1 MFEVIYLIR
10 KVAAL
15 IFSIMFMLPGC
26 IDSGNEA
33 DSIFHGE
40 LITSG
45 KSISEFTLL
54 TSENT
59 TYDFKQ
65 NTEGKVTVI
74 AFLFTNCYDICPVVT
89 YNLRHIHESLN
100 DTMLDKIEFIT
111 ITVDPWRD
119 NTTILEEW
127 KQSTKSYWTH
137 LTVADTQPSSQD
149 MATLTQVWNDF
160 DVGFKIEEN
169 TTESN
174 TSARH
179 HPSSYDYNIA
189 HSTGT
194 VLLDHKGNQ
203 RIWWGDYDWII
214 DLVKEDILNLV
225 AEAEAEQ

>member
-1 MFEVIYLIR
+1 MKKIIITLAMCMMFI
-10 KVAAL
+10 
-15 IFSIMFMLPGC
+15 LPGC
-26 IDSGNEA
+26 INSDNDTE
-33 DSIFHGE
+33 SIFHGD
-40 LITSG
+40 I
-45 KSISEFTLL
+45 ISDARPISDFTLL
-54 TSENT
+54 TSDNT
-59 TYDFKQ
+59 SYDFKE

-89 YNLRHIHESLN
+89 YNLRAIHETLN
-100 DTMLDKIEFIT
+100 ESQLDKIEFLT

-127 KQSTKSYWTH
+127 KQSTKSNWTH
-137 LTVADTQPSSQD
+137 LTVSDTQQSSSE
-149 MATLTQVWNDF
+149 MSTLAQVWNDF

-174 TSARH
+174 TSGRH

-194 VLLDHKGNQ
+194 VLVDHEGVQ

-225 AEAEAEQ
+225 AEAENDK

>member
-1 MFEVIYLIR
+1 MKKIIITLAMCMMFI
-10 KVAAL
+10 
-15 IFSIMFMLPGC
+15 LPGC
-26 IDSGNEA
+26 INSDNDTE
-33 DSIFHGE
+33 SIFHGDIISDARP
-40 LITSG
+40 ITD
-45 KSISEFTLL
+45 FTLL
-54 TSENT
+54 TSDNT
-59 TYDFKQ
+59 SYDFKE

-89 YNLRHIHESLN
+89 YNLRAIHETLN
-100 DTMLDKIEFIT
+100 ESQLDKIEFLT

-127 KQSTKSYWTH
+127 KQSTKSNWTH
-137 LTVADTQPSSQD
+137 LTVSDTQQSSSE
-149 MATLTQVWNDF
+149 MSALAQVWNDF

-174 TSARH
+174 TSGRH

-194 VLLDHKGNQ
+194 VLVDHEGNQ

-225 AEAEAEQ
+225 AEAENDK

>member
-1 MFEVIYLIR
+1 MKKIIITLAMCMMFI
-10 KVAAL
+10 
-15 IFSIMFMLPGC
+15 LPGC
-26 IDSGNEA
+26 INSDNDTE
-33 DSIFHGE
+33 SIFHGD
-40 LITSG
+40 I
-45 KSISEFTLL
+45 ISDARPISDFTLL
-54 TSENT
+54 TSDNT
-59 TYDFKQ
+59 SYDFKE

-89 YNLRHIHESLN
+89 YNLRAIHETLN
-100 DTMLDKIEFIT
+100 ESQLDKIEFLT

-127 KQSTKSYWTH
+127 KQSTKSNWTH
-137 LTVADTQPSSQD
+137 LTVSDTQQSSSE
-149 MATLTQVWNDF
+149 MSTLAQVWNDF

-174 TSARH
+174 TSGRH

-194 VLLDHKGNQ
+194 VLVDHEGNQ

-225 AEAEAEQ
+225 AEAENDK

>member
-1 MFEVIYLIR
+1 MMFI
-10 KVAAL
+10 
-15 IFSIMFMLPGC
+15 LPGC
-26 IDSGNEA
+26 INSDNDTE
-33 DSIFHGE
+33 SIFHGD
-40 LITSG
+40 I
-45 KSISEFTLL
+45 ISDARPISDFTLL
-54 TSENT
+54 TSDNT
-59 TYDFKQ
+59 SYDFKE

-89 YNLRHIHESLN
+89 YNLRAIHETLN
-100 DTMLDKIEFIT
+100 ESQLDKIEFLT

-127 KQSTKSYWTH
+127 KQSTKSNWTH
-137 LTVADTQPSSQD
+137 LTVSDTQQSSSE
-149 MATLTQVWNDF
+149 MSTLAQVWNDF

-174 TSARH
+174 TSGRH

-194 VLLDHKGNQ
+194 VLVDHEGNQ

-225 AEAEAEQ
+225 AEAENNK

>member
-1 MFEVIYLIR
+1 MKKTIITLAMCMMFI
-10 KVAAL
+10 
-15 IFSIMFMLPGC
+15 LPGC
-26 IDSGNEA
+26 INSDNDTE
-33 DSIFHGE
+33 SIFHGD
-40 LITSG
+40 I
-45 KSISEFTLL
+45 ISDARPISDFTLL
-54 TSENT
+54 TSDNT
-59 TYDFKQ
+59 SYDFKE

-89 YNLRHIHESLN
+89 YNLRAIHETLN
-100 DTMLDKIEFIT
+100 ESQLDKIEFLT

-127 KQSTKSYWTH
+127 KQSTKSNWTH
-137 LTVADTQPSSQD
+137 LTVSDTQQSSSE
-149 MATLTQVWNDF
+149 MSTLAQVWNDF

-194 VLLDHKGNQ
+194 VLVDHEGNQ

-225 AEAEAEQ
+225 AEAENDK

>member
-1 MFEVIYLIR
+1 MMFI
-10 KVAAL
+10 
-15 IFSIMFMLPGC
+15 LPGC
-26 IDSGNEA
+26 INSDNDAE
-33 DSIFHGE
+33 SIFHGD
-40 LITSG
+40 I
-45 KSISEFTLL
+45 ISDARPISDFTLL
-54 TSENT
+54 TSDNT
-59 TYDFKQ
+59 SYDFKE

-89 YNLRHIHESLN
+89 YNLRAIHETLN
-100 DTMLDKIEFIT
+100 QSQLDKIEFLT

-127 KQSTKSYWTH
+127 KQSTKSNWTH
-137 LTVADTQPSSQD
+137 LTVSDTQQSSSE
-149 MATLTQVWNDF
+149 MSTLAQVWNDF

-174 TSARH
+174 TSGRH

-194 VLLDHKGNQ
+194 VLVDHEGNQ

-225 AEAEAEQ
+225 AEAENDK

>member
-1 MFEVIYLIR
+1 MKKIIITLAMCMMFI
-10 KVAAL
+10 
-15 IFSIMFMLPGC
+15 LPGC
-26 IDSGNEA
+26 INSDNDTE
-33 DSIFHGE
+33 SIFHGDIISDARP
-40 LITSG
+40 ITD
-45 KSISEFTLL
+45 FTLL
-54 TSENT
+54 TSDNT
-59 TYDFKQ
+59 SYDFKE

-89 YNLRHIHESLN
+89 YNLRAIHETLN
-100 DTMLDKIEFIT
+100 ESQLDKIEFLT

-127 KQSTKSYWTH
+127 KQSTKSNWTH
-137 LTVADTQPSSQD
+137 LTVSDTQQSSSE
-149 MATLTQVWNDF
+149 MSTLAQVWNDF

-174 TSARH
+174 TSGRH

-194 VLLDHKGNQ
+194 VLVDHEGNQ

-214 DLVKEDILNLV
+214 DLVKDDILNLD
-225 AEAEAEQ
+225 AEAENDK

>member
-1 MFEVIYLIR
+1 MKKTIITLAMCLMFI
-10 KVAAL
+10 
-15 IFSIMFMLPGC
+15 LPGC
-26 IDSGNEA
+26 INSENETE
-33 DSIFHGE
+33 SIFHGDII
-40 LITSG
+40 LDA
-45 KSISEFTLL
+45 KPISDFTLL
-54 TSENT
+54 TSDNT

-65 NTEGKVTVI
+65 ETDGKITVI

-89 YNLRHIHESLN
+89 YNLRAIHETLN
-100 DTMLDKIEFIT
+100 ESQLDKIEFLT

-127 KQSTKSYWTH
+127 KQSTKSNWTH
-137 LTVADTQPSSQD
+137 LTVSDTQQTSTEMS
-149 MATLTQVWNDF
+149 TITQVWNDF

-174 TSARH
+174 TSGRH

-194 VLLDHKGNQ
+194 VLVDHEGNQ

-225 AEAEAEQ
+225 AEAENDK

>member
-1 MFEVIYLIR
+1 MKKTIITLAMCLMFI
-10 KVAAL
+10 
-15 IFSIMFMLPGC
+15 LPGC
-26 IDSGNEA
+26 INSENETE
-33 DSIFHGE
+33 SIFHGD
-40 LITSG
+40 I
-45 KSISEFTLL
+45 ISDAKPISDFTLL
-54 TSENT
+54 TSDNT

-65 NTEGKVTVI
+65 ETNGKITVI

-89 YNLRHIHESLN
+89 YNLRAIHETLN
-100 DTMLDKIEFIT
+100 ESQLDKIEFLT

-127 KQSTKSYWTH
+127 KQSTKSNWTH
-137 LTVADTQPSSQD
+137 LTVSDTQQTSTEMS
-149 MATLTQVWNDF
+149 TLTQVWNDF

-169 TTESN
+169 ITESN
-174 TSARH
+174 TSGRH

-194 VLLDHKGNQ
+194 VLVDHEGNQ

-225 AEAEAEQ
+225 AEAENDK

>member
-1 MFEVIYLIR
+1 MKKIIITLAMCMMFI
-10 KVAAL
+10 
-15 IFSIMFMLPGC
+15 LPGC
-26 IDSGNEA
+26 INSDNDTE
-33 DSIFHGE
+33 SIFHGD
-40 LITSG
+40 I
-45 KSISEFTLL
+45 ISDARPISDFTLL
-54 TSENT
+54 TSDNT
-59 TYDFKQ
+59 SYDFKE

-89 YNLRHIHESLN
+89 YNLRAIHETLN
-100 DTMLDKIEFIT
+100 ESQLDKIEFLT

-119 NTTILEEW
+119 NTTILEKW
-127 KQSTKSYWTH
+127 KQSTKSNWTH
-137 LTVADTQPSSQD
+137 LTVSDTQQSSSE
-149 MATLTQVWNDF
+149 MSTLAQVWNDF

-174 TSARH
+174 TSGRH

-194 VLLDHKGNQ
+194 VLLDHEGNQ

-225 AEAEAEQ
+225 AEAENEK

>member
-1 MFEVIYLIR
+1 MKKTIITLAMCMMFI
-10 KVAAL
+10 
-15 IFSIMFMLPGC
+15 LPGC
-26 IDSGNEA
+26 INSDNDAE
-33 DSIFHGE
+33 SIFHGD
-40 LITSG
+40 I
-45 KSISEFTLL
+45 ISDARPISDFTLL
-54 TSENT
+54 TSDNT
-59 TYDFKQ
+59 SYDFKE

-89 YNLRHIHESLN
+89 YNLRAIHETLN
-100 DTMLDKIEFIT
+100 QSQLDKIEFLT

-127 KQSTKSYWTH
+127 KQSTKSNWTH
-137 LTVADTQPSSQD
+137 LTVSDTQQSSSE
-149 MATLTQVWNDF
+149 MSTLAQVWNDF

-174 TSARH
+174 TSGRH

-194 VLLDHKGNQ
+194 VLVDHEGNQ

-225 AEAEAEQ
+225 AEAENDK

>member
-1 MFEVIYLIR
+1 MRKNTVTLILCMMFI
-10 KVAAL
+10 
-15 IFSIMFMLPGC
+15 LPGC
-26 IDSGNEA
+26 INSDNKTEN
-33 DSIFHGE
+33 IFHGD
-40 LITSG
+40 IISDAR
-45 KSISEFTLL
+45 SISDFTLL
-54 TSENT
+54 TSDNT
-59 TYDFKQ
+59 SYDFKE

-89 YNLRHIHESLN
+89 YNLRAIHETLN
-100 DTMLDKIEFIT
+100 ESQLEKIEFLT

-127 KQSTKSYWTH
+127 KQSTKSNWTH
-137 LTVADTQPSSQD
+137 LTVSDTQQSSSE
-149 MATLTQVWNDF
+149 MSTLAQVWNDF

-169 TTESN
+169 TTQSN
-174 TSARH
+174 TSGRH

-194 VLLDHKGNQ
+194 VLVDHEGNQ

-225 AEAEAEQ
+225 AEAEDN

>member
-1 MFEVIYLIR
+1 MKKTIVTLAMCMMFI
-10 KVAAL
+10 
-15 IFSIMFMLPGC
+15 LPGC
-26 IDSGNEA
+26 INSDNATE
-33 DSIFHGE
+33 SIFHGD
-40 LITSG
+40 I
-45 KSISEFTLL
+45 ISDARPISDFTLL
-54 TSENT
+54 TSDNT
-59 TYDFKQ
+59 SYDFKE

-89 YNLRHIHESLN
+89 YNLRAIHETLN
-100 DTMLDKIEFIT
+100 ESQLDKIEFLT

-127 KQSTKSYWTH
+127 KQSTKSNWTH
-137 LTVADTQPSSQD
+137 LTVSDTQQSSSE
-149 MATLTQVWNDF
+149 MSTLAQVWNDF

-174 TSARH
+174 TSGRH

-194 VLLDHKGNQ
+194 VLVDHEGNQ

-225 AEAEAEQ
+225 AEAENDK

>member
-1 MFEVIYLIR
+1 MKKIIITLSMCMMFI
-10 KVAAL
+10 
-15 IFSIMFMLPGC
+15 LPGC
-26 IDSGNEA
+26 INSDNDTE
-33 DSIFHGE
+33 SIFHGD
-40 LITSG
+40 I
-45 KSISEFTLL
+45 ISDARPISDFTLL
-54 TSENT
+54 TSDNT
-59 TYDFKQ
+59 SYDFKE

-89 YNLRHIHESLN
+89 YNLRAIHETLN
-100 DTMLDKIEFIT
+100 ESQLDKIEFLT

-127 KQSTKSYWTH
+127 KQSTKSNWTH
-137 LTVADTQPSSQD
+137 LTVSDTQQSSSE
-149 MATLTQVWNDF
+149 MSTLAQVWNDF

-169 TTESN
+169 TTQSN
-174 TSARH
+174 TSGRH

-194 VLLDHKGNQ
+194 VLVDHEGNQ

-225 AEAEAEQ
+225 AESENNK

>member
-1 MFEVIYLIR
+1 MKKIIITLAMCMMFV
-10 KVAAL
+10 
-15 IFSIMFMLPGC
+15 LPGC
-26 IDSGNEA
+26 INSDNDTE
-33 DSIFHGE
+33 SIFHGD
-40 LITSG
+40 I
-45 KSISEFTLL
+45 ISDARPISDFTLL
-54 TSENT
+54 TSDNT
-59 TYDFKQ
+59 SYDFKE

-89 YNLRHIHESLN
+89 YNLRAIHETLN
-100 DTMLDKIEFIT
+100 ESQLNKIEFLT

-119 NTTILEEW
+119 NTTILQEW
-127 KQSTKSYWTH
+127 KQSTKSNWTH
-137 LTVADTQPSSQD
+137 LTVSDSQQSSAE
-149 MATLTQVWNDF
+149 MSTLSQVWNDF

-174 TSARH
+174 TSGRH

-194 VLLDHKGNQ
+194 VLVDHEGNQ

-225 AEAEAEQ
+225 AEAENDK

>member
-1 MFEVIYLIR
+1 MKKTIITL
-10 KVAAL
+10 AMC
-15 IFSIMFMLPGC
+15 IMFILPGC
-26 IDSGNEA
+26 INSDNATE
-33 DSIFHGE
+33 SIFHGD
-40 LITSG
+40 I
-45 KSISEFTLL
+45 ISDARPISDFTLL
-54 TSENT
+54 TSDNT
-59 TYDFKQ
+59 SYDFKE

-89 YNLRHIHESLN
+89 YNLRAIHETLN
-100 DTMLDKIEFIT
+100 ESQLDKIEFLT

-127 KQSTKSYWTH
+127 KQSTKSNWTH
-137 LTVADTQPSSQD
+137 LTVSDTQQSSSE
-149 MATLTQVWNDF
+149 MSTLAQVWNDF

-174 TSARH
+174 TSGRH

-194 VLLDHKGNQ
+194 VLVDHEGNQ

-225 AEAEAEQ
+225 AEAEDDK

>member
-1 MFEVIYLIR
+1 MMFI
-10 KVAAL
+10 
-15 IFSIMFMLPGC
+15 LPGC
-26 IDSGNEA
+26 INSDNATE
-33 DSIFHGE
+33 SIFHGD
-40 LITSG
+40 I
-45 KSISEFTLL
+45 ISDARPISDFTLL
-54 TSENT
+54 TSDNT
-59 TYDFKQ
+59 SYDFKE

-89 YNLRHIHESLN
+89 YNLRAIHETLN
-100 DTMLDKIEFIT
+100 ESQLDKIEFLT

-127 KQSTKSYWTH
+127 KQSTKSNWTH
-137 LTVADTQPSSQD
+137 LTVSDTQQSSSE
-149 MATLTQVWNDF
+149 MSTLAQVWNDF

-174 TSARH
+174 TSGRH

-194 VLLDHKGNQ
+194 VLVDHEGNQ

-225 AEAEAEQ
+225 AEAEDDK

>member
-1 MFEVIYLIR
+1 MKKIIITLAMCMMFI
-10 KVAAL
+10 
-15 IFSIMFMLPGC
+15 LPGC
-26 IDSGNEA
+26 INSDNDTE
-33 DSIFHGE
+33 SIFHGD
-40 LITSG
+40 I
-45 KSISEFTLL
+45 ISDARPISDFTLL
-54 TSENT
+54 TSDNT
-59 TYDFKQ
+59 SYDFKE

-89 YNLRHIHESLN
+89 YNLRAIHETLN
-100 DTMLDKIEFIT
+100 ESQLDKIEFLT

-127 KQSTKSYWTH
+127 KQSTKSNWTH
-137 LTVADTQPSSQD
+137 LTVSDTQQSSSE
-149 MATLTQVWNDF
+149 MSTLAQVWNDF

-174 TSARH
+174 TSGRH

-194 VLLDHKGNQ
+194 VLVDHEGNQ

-225 AEAEAEQ
+225 AEAEDDK

>member
-1 MFEVIYLIR
+1 MKKTIITLAMCMMFI
-10 KVAAL
+10 
-15 IFSIMFMLPGC
+15 LPGC
-26 IDSGNEA
+26 INSDNDTE
-33 DSIFHGE
+33 SIFHGD
-40 LITSG
+40 I
-45 KSISEFTLL
+45 ISDTRPISDFTLL
-54 TSENT
+54 TSDNT
-59 TYDFKQ
+59 SYDFKE

-89 YNLRHIHESLN
+89 YNLRAIHETLN
-100 DTMLDKIEFIT
+100 ESQLDKIEFLT

-127 KQSTKSYWTH
+127 KQSTKSNWTH
-137 LTVADTQPSSQD
+137 LTVSDTQQSSSE
-149 MATLTQVWNDF
+149 MSTLAQVWNDF

-174 TSARH
+174 TSGRH

-194 VLLDHKGNQ
+194 VLVDHEGNQ

-225 AEAEAEQ
+225 AEAENDK

>member
-1 MFEVIYLIR
+1 
-10 KVAAL
+10 
-15 IFSIMFMLPGC
+15 MFMLPGC

-33 DSIFHGE
+33 DPIFHGE

-100 DTMLDKIEFIT
+100 ETILDKIEFIT

-127 KQSTKSYWTH
+127 KQSTKSYCCLLYTSDA
-137 LTVADTQPSSQD
+137 AD
-149 MATLTQVWNDF
+149 
-160 DVGFKIEEN
+160 E
-169 TTESN
+169 
-174 TSARH
+174 
-179 HPSSYDYNIA
+179 
-189 HSTGT
+189 
-194 VLLDHKGNQ
+194 
-203 RIWWGDYDWII
+203 
-214 DLVKEDILNLV
+214 
-225 AEAEAEQ
+225 

>member
-1 MFEVIYLIR
+1 MKKTIITLAMCMMFI
-10 KVAAL
+10 
-15 IFSIMFMLPGC
+15 LPGC
-26 IDSGNEA
+26 INSDNDTE
-33 DSIFHGE
+33 SIFHGD
-40 LITSG
+40 I
-45 KSISEFTLL
+45 ISDARPISDFTLL
-54 TSENT
+54 TSDNT
-59 TYDFKQ
+59 SYDFKE

-89 YNLRHIHESLN
+89 YNLRAIHETLN
-100 DTMLDKIEFIT
+100 ESQLDKIEFLT

-127 KQSTKSYWTH
+127 KQSTKSNWTH
-137 LTVADTQPSSQD
+137 LTVSDTQQSSSE
-149 MATLTQVWNDF
+149 MSTLAQVWNDF

-169 TTESN
+169 ITESN
-174 TSARH
+174 TSGRH

-194 VLLDHKGNQ
+194 VLVDHEGNQ

-225 AEAEAEQ
+225 AEAEND